1 VQATKTR
8 EHSAVGGGYGLLAE
22 AQSGE
27 EAEHGV
33 PESV

>member
-8 EHSAVGGGYGLLAE
+8 EHAAIVVSYAVAE
-22 AQSGE
+22 AQRGE